1 MRNPVSIDAKQSRA
15 IAAEI
20 GERLR
25 PWMPVEKDL
34 PPSLKYLLDRLRTS
48 EDKVTSH

>member
-1 MRNPVSIDAKQSRA
+1 MPNSVSIDAMQSRA

-25 PWMPVEKDL
+25 
-34 PPSLKYLLDRLRTS
+34 SLMGAEREIPFPEISAVRIIVLNRYRG
-48 EDKVTSH
+48 